1 MKSRSKV
8 WTPEQLARLKQL
20 ASEGASA
27 ARASAVLK
35 RSIVQVRS
43 KAASL
48 GTPFTPIR
56 VARAERLA
64 REELELG
71 RAASPDARGFQG
83 S

>member
-1 MKSRSKV
+1 MKSRSKA
-8 WTPEQLARLKQL
+8 WTPEQLARLQQL
-20 ASEGASA
+20 ASTGASA

-43 KAASL
+43 KAVSL

-56 VARAERLA
+56 VARAKRLA
-64 REELELG
+64 REERELG
-71 RAASPDARGFQG
+71 RAASPEARDFQV